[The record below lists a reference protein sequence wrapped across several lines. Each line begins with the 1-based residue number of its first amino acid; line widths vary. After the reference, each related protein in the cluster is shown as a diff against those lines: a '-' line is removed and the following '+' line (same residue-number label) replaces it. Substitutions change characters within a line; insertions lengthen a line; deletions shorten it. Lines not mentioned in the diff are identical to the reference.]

1 MELAYA
7 ARQSGKEPP
16 VARTQII
23 AEPGVPQLIV
33 SSEFPAPRDLLF
45 RAYVDPDLLR
55 QWLGPRRMSMTI
67 DRFDPRHG
75 GTWRFIH
82 SDEDGTGYGF
92 RGVFH
97 GDPSRER
104 IVWTF
109 ESENF
114 PGHICLET
122 VTFGERGE
130 MTVVSQNTVYQSVED
145 RDAAVA
151 SDMKEGLNES
161 MERLDDLLGRL
172 VAVN

>member
-1 MELAYA
+1 MAT
-7 ARQSGKEPP
+7 
-16 VARTQII
+16 TQII

-33 SSEFPAPRDLLF
+33 SREFLAPRDLLF

-55 QWLGPRRMSMTI
+55 QWLGPRRMRMTI

-75 GTWRFIH
+75 GLWRFIH
-82 SDEDGTGYGF
+82 SDADTGYGF

-109 ESENF
+109 ESEDF

-122 VTFGERGE
+122 VTFAERGE
-130 MTVVSQNTVYQSVED
+130 AAVVTQNTVYQSVED

-151 SDMKEGLNES
+151 SGMEEGINES
-161 MERLDDLLGRL
+161 MERLDELLGRL
-172 VAVN
+172 VPVS

>member
-1 MELAYA
+1 MAT
-7 ARQSGKEPP
+7 
-16 VARTQII
+16 TQII

-33 SSEFPAPRDLLF
+33 SREFLAPRDLLF

-75 GTWRFIH
+75 GMWRFIH
-82 SDEDGTGYGF
+82 SDGGDTDYRF

-109 ESENF
+109 ESEDF

-122 VTFGERGE
+122 VTFGERGGA
-130 MTVVSQNTVYQSVED
+130 TVVSQNTVYQSVED

-151 SDMKEGLNES
+151 AGMEEGINES
-161 MERLDDLLGRL
+161 MERLDELLGRL
-172 VAVN
+172 VPVN